1 MPVEVLNLT
10 NDRLQPALYP
20 SDARTSNGK
29 YAASKV
35 FPKACVLGRKTSD
48 GLIYPVKS
56 VNVVQ
61 TFTQTGT
68 ATAGTVTLTVPKP
81 DGSYGTT
88 SALAYNISLA
98 NLQTAL
104 DTATGVTNGIVA
116 TSVGSAAPFS
126 TPAVLTLTYSGTGY
140 AALNQPLATA
150 DITNLT
156 GTTALTAAAV
166 QPNRTQVITPTTTAS
181 AGHFAIGITRPD
193 GIVGWTGPIAY
204 DATTSTI
211 QTALDLASG
220 VANGVVATVA
230 SGSTP
235 FVTPSAITLTF
246 SGTGY
251 ANLPQ
256 PLAQVVIGGD
266 VVGTTKITIDDTTF
280 TEDGTEKAIGFNK
293 FAFQTDAN
301 SKCYMN
307 TGTAAA
313 DTVITPSMTMP
324 YFISGIFKKSDL
336 VGWNDAMLAHLN
348 AKMLTTDLIEV
359 PG

>member
-1 MPVEVLNLT
+1 MPVEILQLT

-20 SDARTSNGK
+20 GDARTSNGK
-29 YAASKV
+29 YGASKF
-35 FPKACVLGRKTSD
+35 FPKGCVIGRKTSD
-48 GLIYPVKS
+48 GLLYPVGTA
-56 VNVVQ
+56 NVVQ
-61 TFTQTGT
+61 TFSQTGT

-81 DGSYGTT
+81 DGSFGTT
-88 SALAYNISLA
+88 TALAYNISLA

-104 DTATGVTNGIVA
+104 DVATGVTNGIVA

-126 TPAVLTLTYSGTGY
+126 NPAVLTLTYSGTGY
-140 AALNQPLATA
+140 AAVNQPLATA
-150 DITNLT
+150 DISNLT
-156 GTTALTAAAV
+156 GTTALTASAV
-166 QPNRTQVITPTTTAS
+166 QPNRTQVITPTTAAS
-181 AGHFAIGITRPD
+181 AGHFAIGIKRPT
-193 GIVGWTGPIAY
+193 GVIGWTGPLAY
-204 DATTSTI
+204 DITTANL

-235 FVTPSAITLTF
+235 FVTPSAITLTY

-256 PLAQVVIGGD
+256 ELAQIVIGGD
-266 VVGTTKITIDDTTF
+266 VVGTTKITVDDTTF
-280 TEDGTEKAIGFNK
+280 TEDGTEKAVGFNE

-301 SKCYMN
+301 SKCYIN

-313 DTVITPSMTMP
+313 DTVATPSMTMP
-324 YFISGIFKKSDL
+324 FFNGGYFRKSDL
-336 VGWNDAMLAHLN
+336 VGWNDAMLVHLG
-348 AKMLTTDLIEV
+348 ARMHTTDIIHV

>member
-1 MPVEVLNLT
+1 MPVQILQLT

-29 YAASKV
+29 FGASKV
-35 FPKACVLGRKTSD
+35 FPKGCVIGRKTSD
-48 GLIYPVKS
+48 GLLYPALS

-61 TFTQTGT
+61 NFTQTGT

-81 DGSYGTT
+81 DGSFGTT
-88 SALAYNISLA
+88 TALAYNVSLA
-98 NLQTAL
+98 TLQTAL
-104 DTATGVTNGIVA
+104 DVASGVVNGVVA

-140 AALNQPLATA
+140 ASLNQPLATA

-166 QPNRTQVITPTTTAS
+166 QPNRTQVITPTTAAS

-193 GIVGWTGPIAY
+193 GIVGWTGPLVY
-204 DATTSTI
+204 TVTTSAL

-235 FVTPSAITLTF
+235 FQTPSAITLTF
-246 SGTGY
+246 SGTGF

-256 PLAQVVIGGD
+256 PLAQVSIGGD
-266 VVGTTKITIDDTTF
+266 VVGTTKVTIDDTTF
-280 TEDGTEKAIGFNK
+280 TEDGTEKAVGFNE

-301 SKCYMN
+301 SQCYIN
-307 TGTAAA
+307 TGTAVG
-313 DTVITPSMTMP
+313 DTVITPTMTMP
-324 YFISGIFKKSDL
+324 YFISGYFKKSDL
-336 VGWNDAMLAHLN
+336 VGWNDAMLPQLGARL
-348 AKMLTTDLIEV
+348 LTTDIISV
-359 PG
+359 P